1 MSARVLLLVC
11 ALVLTLV
18 PVASAA
24 APIEAQPQPSPN
36 PTLAVLGFGTAS
48 AAPDSVR
55 VQIQIGK
62 ETPFGPVGPNF
73 ELPGAAGLEQ
83 LRDYL
88 IANGVDESTIQV
100 DYLSSNF
107 PVGLLQPRST
117 LFFTYADPAGI
128 RDFLQAIV
136 REMEAEP
143 GPAIQNMQVAYQ
155 VDDCGVIEEAAMEAA
170 LEHARQRAARLAS
183 LLEMNLG
190 RAIAVAEEHGTNVA
204 VGASGGC
211 IALSGLASFGLE
223 SLMDSMSPLT
233 NNEETVEVGI
243 LLRATF
249 ALEP

>member
-1 MSARVLLLVC
+1 MSAKVLLLVC

-24 APIEAQPQPSPN
+24 APIEAQPQPDTI
-36 PTLAVLGFGTAS
+36 PTLSLLGFGTAS
-48 AAPDSVR
+48 AVPDSVR
-55 VQIQIGK
+55 VQIQLGQ
-62 ETPFGPVGPNF
+62 ETPFGPVGPKF
-73 ELPGAAGLEQ
+73 ELPDAAGLEQ
-83 LRDYL
+83 VRDYL

-107 PVGLLQPRST
+107 PVGLLLPGSS
-117 LFFTYADPAGI
+117 LFFTYGDPAGI
-128 RDFLQAIV
+128 REFLQALV
-136 REMEAEP
+136 GEMEAAQ
-143 GPAIQNMQVAYQ
+143 GPSIQNMQVAYQ

-170 LEHARQRAARLAS
+170 LESARQRATRMAG
-183 LLEMNLG
+183 LLELNLG
-190 RAIAVAEEHGTNVA
+190 RAIAVSEEHGTNVA

-223 SLMDSMSPLT
+223 SVMDSMSPLT
-233 NNEETVEVGI
+233 NSEEMVEVGI

>member
-1 MSARVLLLVC
+1 MSAKVLLLVC

-24 APIEAQPQPSPN
+24 SPIEAQPQPDPI
-36 PTLAVLGFGTAS
+36 PTLSVLGFGTAS
-48 AAPDSVR
+48 AVPDSVR
-55 VQIQIGK
+55 VQIQLGQ
-62 ETPFGPVGPNF
+62 ETPFGPVGPEF
-73 ELPGAAGLEQ
+73 ELPDAPGLEQ
-83 LRDYL
+83 VRDYL

-107 PVGLLQPRST
+107 PVGLLLPGSS
-117 LFFTYADPAGI
+117 LFFTYGDPVGI
-128 RDFLQAIV
+128 REFLQAIV
-136 REMEAEP
+136 REMEAAQ
-143 GPAIQNMQVAYQ
+143 GPSIQNVQVAYQ

-170 LEHARQRAARLAS
+170 LENARKRATRMAS

-190 RAIAVAEEHGTNVA
+190 RAIAVSEEHGTNVA

-211 IALSGLASFGLE
+211 IAMSGLTSFGLE
-223 SLMDSMSPLT
+223 SVMGSMSPLT
-233 NNEETVEVGI
+233 NSEEMVEIGI